1 MFVSGQQPVRNR
13 GRLITNQPITREI
26 DNWILI
32 KITRGAESISSKLC
46 EGNAVYWPCHVSLV
60 NAATVMRKSLR
71 HRWHDWHLQL
81 TKPRPSD
88 LEVLGARAVAL
99 TDPVLFFVYKIL
111 LVNSMSNSWLNLI
124 LNPFVLDKHS
134 LELWGAFSDS
144 WNVYG
149 GLIVRAKCQRI
160 RIKQGIESTSCRA
173 WVTQAAYL
181 HLSMLCTVTVCFFRR
196 LVEKPRG
203 S

>member
-1 MFVSGQQPVRNR
+1 
-13 GRLITNQPITREI
+13 
-26 DNWILI
+26 
-32 KITRGAESISSKLC
+32 
-46 EGNAVYWPCHVSLV
+46 
-60 NAATVMRKSLR
+60 
-71 HRWHDWHLQL
+71 
-81 TKPRPSD
+81 
-88 LEVLGARAVAL
+88 
-99 TDPVLFFVYKIL
+99 
-111 LVNSMSNSWLNLI
+111 MSNPWLNLI

-203 S
+203 SYLCDKICSHKLIDLWLFQAPWLSFSHEIKGFVKRATASCDSLLVLLYLLAVTFAVICKLGEENKLTCNYFIIVVITFVFILSPVL